1 MSTVRRLPA
10 TIAVC
15 IALVAITGCS
25 DDGERA
31 ADGTATTTATT
42 ISPPATVGGTVAS
55 TTGPDVS
62 VAPTT
67 PASTSVPDAV
77 IDIDNQP
84 GEGEYEGALDDLAF
98 ECVGSD
104 GTWSA
109 SGTVTNST
117 DAPAGYRVFISFLDD
132 AGETAALVE
141 ADDDLDGLEPG
152 ESREWA
158 VSFDSSSASLTCV
171 PRVERRPA

>member
-1 MSTVRRLPA
+1 MSNVRRLPVN
-10 TIAVC
+10 IAAC
-15 IALVAITGCS
+15 IALVAISGCS
-25 DDGERA
+25 DDGEGSA
-31 ADGTATTTATT
+31 ADTATAAATT
-42 ISPPATVGGTVAS
+42 ISPPATVGSTVAA
-55 TTGPDVS
+55 TTGPAAS

-84 GEGEYEGALDDLAF
+84 GEGEFEGALDDVEF
-98 ECVGSD
+98 ECAGSD
-104 GTWSA
+104 GAWTA

-117 DAPAGYRVFISFLDD
+117 DAPAGYRVFISFLDA

-152 ESREWA
+152 ESREWT
-158 VSFDSSSASLTCV
+158 VSFDSPSASLDCV
-171 PRVERRPA
+171 ARVERRPV